1 MSSNPLVIGLVQF
14 TRGLNLTRQ
23 RFKGRKTT
31 GGSVGRTVQQ
41 QPEESSDWQ
50 IFPYAAGLLQAYSAR
65 HAESREQMAFLP
77 ILHAPIGV
85 GASVDALNGAAIAA
99 FSTYV
104 WNIERSLEVA
114 RAVKARRPSTL
125 VVFGGPQVPDHAETF
140 LRAHPFIDVACHGE
154 GERTFAAVVDRA
166 AGRLAGDIAGTS
178 WLEGDRFEY
187 RPPPPRM
194 KNLDEVPSPYLAG
207 VFEPIMAADP
217 TRKWVM
223 LWETN
228 RGCPFACT
236 FCDWGS
242 AVASKV
248 YQFDRARLSAE
259 LEWFAAHEGEFI
271 FCCDANFGILP
282 RDVDLARE
290 AAEVKRR
297 RGFPRTLSVQNTKN
311 ATERSYQVQK
321 TLADAGMN
329 AGVTLSLQSTD
340 AHTLKSVKRDNISL
354 ASFEEL
360 QRRYTIDR
368 IPTYTDIIMGLPG
381 ETYDSFANGVS
392 TIVERG
398 QHTRMH
404 FYHCSLL
411 PNAEMSQPAYRE
423 QFGIRTVRQA
433 MIDMHGPIDPPE
445 GDVTE
450 FLEVAVATS
459 DMPAADWVRTRV
471 FAWAVDL
478 LLYDR
483 MLYLVLVVMY
493 SRFGVSVR
501 RQVEALAAADPAR
514 FPVIGSLFSTFTN
527 HALDIQRGGNEYLA
541 SREWLGIYW
550 PADQHALITL
560 ATTFKTDDFYA
571 EVEEVLFALIRNGE
585 AGGDRSVL
593 HDAVELNRHMLRL
606 PFELNDLTL
615 ELQHDILGYVQAAAA
630 GRAGALEPALTTYR
644 IKRTRPVWV
653 AWDQWYE
660 HVIFCQNQKAT
671 YLYPIEM
678 VSTEAPAGVA

>member
-1 MSSNPLVIGLVQF
+1 MPSTPIVIGLVQF

-23 RFKGRKTT
+23 RFKGRKSR
-31 GGSVGRTVQQ
+31 GGSVGLTTTQ
-41 QPEESSDWQ
+41 QPAESADWQ

-65 HAESREQMAFLP
+65 HAESRDQLSFLP

-85 GASVDALNGAAIAA
+85 EPSVEALAGADIVA

-104 WNIERSLEVA
+104 WNIERSLQVA
-114 RAVKARRPSTL
+114 RAVKARRPSAL
-125 VVFGGPQVPDHAETF
+125 VVFGGPQVPDQAETF

-166 AGRLAGDIAGTS
+166 AGRSAGDIAGTS
-178 WLEGDRFEY
+178 WLDGDRFEH
-187 RPPPPRM
+187 RPPAPRM
-194 KNLDEVPSPYLAG
+194 KTLDDVPSPYLEG
-207 VFEPIMAADP
+207 VFDPIMAADP
-217 TRKWVM
+217 ARKWVM

-282 RDVDLARE
+282 RDVELAHE
-290 AAEVKRR
+290 AAAVKRR
-297 RGFPRTLSVQNTKN
+297 LGFPRTLSVQNTKN

-340 AHTLKSVKRDNISL
+340 ARTLKSVKRDNISL

-368 IPTYTDIIMGLPG
+368 IPTYTDMILGLPG

-392 TIVERG
+392 ALVERG

-404 FYHCSLL
+404 FYNCSLL
-411 PNAEMSQPAYRE
+411 PNAEMSRPAYRE
-423 QFGIRTVRQA
+423 QFGIRTVRQQ
-433 MIDMHGPIDPPE
+433 MIDLHGPIDPPE
-445 GDVTE
+445 GDITEYLETSVT
-450 FLEVAVATS
+450 TS
-459 DMPAADWVRTRV
+459 DMPAADWVRTKV
-471 FAWAVDL
+471 FAFAIEL

-483 MLYLVLVVMY
+483 MLYLPMVAMY
-493 SRFGVSVR
+493 ARYGVSVR
-501 RQVEALAAADPAR
+501 AQVEALGAADPVR
-514 FPVIGSLFSTFTN
+514 FPVVASVFAAFTA
-527 HALDIQRGGNEYLA
+527 HAGAIQQGGNEYLA

-550 PADQHALITL
+550 APDQHALITL

-571 EVEEVLFALIRNGE
+571 EADTILSSLASDQDRAL
-585 AGGDRSVL
+585 L

-606 PFELNDLTL
+606 PFEVADLTL
-615 ELQHDILGYVQAAAA
+615 ELRHDVLGYVQSAAA
-630 GRAGALEPALTTYR
+630 GQANTVQPAPTTYR
-644 IKRTRPVWV
+644 IKRTRPVWL
-653 AWDQWYE
+653 AWEQWYE
-660 HVIFCQNQKAT
+660 HVVFCQNQKAT
-671 YLYPIEM
+671 YLYPVET
-678 VSTEAPAGVA
+678 VSTATPAEVA